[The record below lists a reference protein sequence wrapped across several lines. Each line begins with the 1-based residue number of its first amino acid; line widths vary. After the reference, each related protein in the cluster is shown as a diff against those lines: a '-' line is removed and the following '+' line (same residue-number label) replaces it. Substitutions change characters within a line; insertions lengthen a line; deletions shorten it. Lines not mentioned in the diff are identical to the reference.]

1 MMMNDRI
8 YQLIFNELAKYLPN
22 SWDRLV
28 VYLEHGEGSYSYSFF
43 VKVGNSYTKCYDLK
57 GINED
62 DLMTSFSQ
70 IEKAVAAERAKCKA
84 ELWSNMTMVV
94 EATGK
99 MKTAFDYTDL
109 SSGSY
114 QYKKSW
120 KKAYLV

>member
-1 MMMNDRI
+1 MMNDRI
-8 YQLIFNELAKYLPN
+8 YQLIFDKLEQYLPN
-22 SWDRLV
+22 YWDRLV
-28 VYLEHGEGSYSYSFF
+28 VYLEHGAGSYSYSFF
-43 VKVGNSYTKCYDLK
+43 VKVGTSYTKCYDLK

-62 DLMTSFSQ
+62 DLMTSFAQ
-70 IEKAVAAERAKCKA
+70 IEKAVSVERAKSKT
-84 ELWSNMTMVV
+84 ELWTNMTMVV